1 MALRPQD
8 TTVSY
13 RCPACGKSVVSVTG
27 VFALTGD
34 MIKLKC
40 SCGESELLIKN
51 EGAGKVRLIVPCLF
65 CAKPHQYVIS
75 KELLM
80 SREVFEFPCNFSGVN
95 ICFSGSK
102 GAVLKAAE
110 ESDKRLAELIDDTEL
125 AEIYAQNQRLEED
138 DEDLYS
144 DEHVR
149 DMILFVL
156 GDLCEEGKIECDCRD
171 GGNFLVENEVGKVRI
186 MCKKCGKRR
195 EYFCSENMET
205 RALFDAVKIKLV

>member
-1 MALRPQD
+1 MALRAQD
-8 TTVSY
+8 TVVSY

-40 SCGESELLIKN
+40 TCGESELLIKK
-51 EGAGKVRLIVPCLF
+51 EGEGKLRFTVPCLF
-65 CAKPHQYVIS
+65 CAKPHQYLVS

-80 SREVFEFPCNFSGVN
+80 SREIFAFPCNFSGVD

-102 GAVLKAAE
+102 GAVLKAEE

-125 AEIYAQNQRLEED
+125 AEIYAQNQ
-138 DEDLYS
+138 S
-144 DEHVR
+144 
-149 DMILFVL
+149 
-156 GDLCEEGKIECDCRD
+156 GDLCEEGKIECDCCE
-171 GGNFLVENEVGKVRI
+171 GGDFLVENEIGKVRI
-186 MCKKCGKRR
+186 MCKKCGKRA

-205 RALFDAVKIKLV
+205 RALFDAVKIKLD